1 MVIWVFFF
9 VAGPLVLFGYIGYLC
24 RGRRHPHVTKQ
35 QIQELQALYDLEHR
49 EEPR

>member
-9 VAGPLVLFGYIGYLC
+9 VAGPLVLTGYICYLC
-24 RGRRHPHVTKQ
+24 RGRHPHVTKQ
-35 QIQELQALYDLEHR
+35 HIQELQALYDIEYR